1 MVDQPHLPGDIRSPM
16 PAQPR
21 QVCYPA
27 CAAVPAPGTV
37 PSGRCRPPART
48 HQKTMPSIP
57 FSDCKTLV
65 ESESKKIPN
74 QKIRIWG
81 HGPPLLSWGPRRAH
95 CTSPGTTTHAAA
107 PKNDIMLFVA
117 VLPRG
122 EPENTELVMRHL
134 QKRNDRALN
143 ALVADNER
151 TGQRARQTLC
161 TLVAP
166 QRARLGLWAG
176 LVLPGVGAT
185 QK

>member
-74 QKIRIWG
+74 QKIRLWG

-117 VLPRG
+117 VLPLG
-122 EPENTELVMRHL
+122 EPENLWVS
-134 QKRNDRALN
+134 DASY
-143 ALVADNER
+143 
-151 TGQRARQTLC
+151 
-161 TLVAP
+161 P
-166 QRARLGLWAG
+166 QRDC
-176 LVLPGVGAT
+176 PGVKSIFPGFYV
-185 QK
+185 

>member
-74 QKIRIWG
+74 QKIRLWG

-117 VLPRG
+117 VLPLG
-122 EPENTELVMRHL
+122 EPENLWVS
-134 QKRNDRALN
+134 DASY
-143 ALVADNER
+143 
-151 TGQRARQTLC
+151 
-161 TLVAP
+161 P
-166 QRARLGLWAG
+166 QRDC
-176 LVLPGVGAT
+176 PGVKLLRASIYRDFGGSNLYST
-185 QK
+185 PQIFLFGGVIFSI

>member
-1 MVDQPHLPGDIRSPM
+1 MVDQPHLPGDVRSPM

-21 QVCYPA
+21 QVCCPA

-74 QKIRIWG
+74 QKIRLWG
-81 HGPPLLSWGPRRAH
+81 HGPPLLSWGPMQAH

-117 VLPRG
+117 VLPLG
-122 EPENTELVMRHL
+122 EPENLWVSDASSPQGIGVDKFVCSTQGEMNNPLL
-134 QKRNDRALN
+134 DPQKF
-143 ALVADNER
+143 V
-151 TGQRARQTLC
+151 
-161 TLVAP
+161 
-166 QRARLGLWAG
+166 
-176 LVLPGVGAT
+176 
-185 QK
+185 